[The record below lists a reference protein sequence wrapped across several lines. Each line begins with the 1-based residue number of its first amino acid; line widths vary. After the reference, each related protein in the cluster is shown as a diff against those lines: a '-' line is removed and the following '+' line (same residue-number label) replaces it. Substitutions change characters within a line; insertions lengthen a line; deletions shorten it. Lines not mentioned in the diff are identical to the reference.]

1 MRHWVSYEENMRGVY
16 DEKELMRIYF
26 RQNDEANNEVCEKFS
41 FDEWL
46 AYMERCAV
54 FYRHE
59 YANGPTDP
67 DEYADWWD
75 MDDDG
80 EWSLYVFEDHDD
92 ERPAFRGYVEWSNG
106 FYEASY
112 ESDLV
117 PWTEW
122 GREMFATLD
131 DAMRWC
137 ASWAHFPE
145 EV

>member
-1 MRHWVSYEENMRGVY
+1 MRHWVSYEESMRGVY
-16 DEKELMRIYF
+16 TLNDLTEMFELMESR
-26 RQNDEANNEVCEKFS
+26 
-41 FDEWL
+41 DEWGCFPEWL
-46 AYMERCAV
+46 RYMERCAV

-59 YANGPTDP
+59 YANGPANP

-80 EWSLYVFEDHDD
+80 EWSLYVFEDPDD